1 MRAKRVILRIDRKA
15 FSATSGF
22 GDSKDK
28 HYWLSRTPQERIR
41 HMEILRRINYGS
53 LATRRMKRVLE
64 FVERNSA
71 GDEIAR
77 LNKMET
83 R

>member
-41 HMEILRRINYGS
+41 HMEILRRINYGN
-53 LATRRMKRVLE
+53 LATKRLQRVLE
-64 FVERNSA
+64 VAEREKS
-71 GDEIAR
+71 
-77 LNKMET
+77 
-83 R
+83 